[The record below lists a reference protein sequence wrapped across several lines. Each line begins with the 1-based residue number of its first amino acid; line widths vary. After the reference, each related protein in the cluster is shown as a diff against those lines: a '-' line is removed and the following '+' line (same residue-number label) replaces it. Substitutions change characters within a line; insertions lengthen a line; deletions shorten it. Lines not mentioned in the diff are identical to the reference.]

1 MQARLDAFPAGRRN
15 AGMNRRTLIAAL
27 PFLPAP
33 ALAQGF
39 PSRPIRILVGFA
51 AGGSTDVFARSM
63 APRLQ
68 TLLGQPVV
76 VENRPGA
83 GGNIATEAT
92 ARSAPDGYTLLLGTI
107 GPLAINPTLYGNL
120 SFDPLTDLTAITLV
134 GEVPNVL
141 AVPAD
146 RPYRSVA
153 DIIAA
158 ARARP
163 GTLNFGSSGIGSA
176 GHVAGEQ
183 LNLMAN
189 IQTVHVPFRGG
200 GALMPELLA
209 GRVDF
214 AFTTALNAMP
224 QAESGRLRVLAV
236 PNATRVSL
244 IPQVPTVAESGLP
257 GFDGMDWAALMAPR
271 NLPAPILAQ
280 LNQAATAVLRDPELV
295 QNMAGRRLVLMPTTP
310 EEASAFLRAETARW
324 APVIRA
330 SGARPD

>member
-1 MQARLDAFPAGRRN
+1 MCLGIGALLERPSFAPNPCGVQAPLDASRARRRN
-15 AGMNRRTLIAAL
+15 GLMNRRTLLASLAA
-27 PFLPAP
+27 LPAP

-39 PSRPIRILVGFA
+39 PTRPIRILVGFA

-68 TLLGQPVV
+68 ALLGQPVV

-134 GEVPNVL
+134 GEVP
-141 AVPAD
+141 
-146 RPYRSVA
+146 
-153 DIIAA
+153 I
-158 ARARP
+158 
-163 GTLNFGSSGIGSA
+163 
-176 GHVAGEQ
+176 
-183 LNLMAN
+183 
-189 IQTVHVPFRGG
+189 
-200 GALMPELLA
+200 
-209 GRVDF
+209 
-214 AFTTALNAMP
+214 
-224 QAESGRLRVLAV
+224 VLAV
-236 PNATRVSL
+236 PNARRVSL
-244 IPQVPTVAESGLP
+244 IPEVPTVAESGLP
-257 GFDGMDWAALMAPR
+257 GFDGMDWAALMGPR

-280 LNQAATAVLRDPELV
+280 LNQAATTVLREPELV

-310 EEASAFLRAETARW
+310 GEAAAFLRAETARW

>member
-1 MQARLDAFPAGRRN
+1 MK
-15 AGMNRRTLIAAL
+15 RRTLLAL
-27 PFLPAP
+27 PLLPAP

-83 GGNIATEAT
+83 GGNIATEVAV
-92 ARSAPDGYTLLLGTI
+92 RSPADGHTLLMGTI
-107 GPLAINPTLYGNL
+107 GGLAINPTLYGNL
-120 SFDPLTDLTAITLV
+120 PYDPLTDLTAITLV

-146 RPYRSVA
+146 CPFRHVG
-153 DIIAA
+153 DIITA

-163 GTLNFGSSGIGSA
+163 GTLNFGSSGVGSA

-183 LNLMAN
+183 LNLMAG

-209 GRVDF
+209 GRVDY
-214 AFTTALNAMP
+214 AFTTALNAVP
-224 QAESGRLRVLAV
+224 QAEGGRLRILAV
-236 PNATRVSL
+236 PNARRVSV
-244 IPQVPTVAESGLP
+244 IPEVPTVAEGGLP

-271 NLPAPILAQ
+271 GLPTPILAQ
-280 LNQAATAVLRDPELV
+280 LNQAAVTVLRDSELV
-295 QNMAGRRLVLMPTTP
+295 QNMAGRRLVLMPGTP
-310 EEASAFLRAETARW
+310 EEATAFLRAETERW